1 LQTAHNFGGFEEI
14 YNIPMIVWGASAGVA
29 VGASTTARVGLHD
42 LHPTLLELYG
52 LLEGKLHRGDPKI
65 ARGPRSLT
73 GNSYKSLRLD
83 PDSGSTL

>member
-52 LLEGKLHRGDPKI
+52 LLEGKIHRVDPKF
-65 ARGPRSLT
+65 AS
-73 GNSYKSLRLD
+73 
-83 PDSGSTL
+83 